1 MEYGRE
7 KLQVGIT
14 SIFHLHVFILTNS
27 LFHALGSWGRVKKE
41 GDQEKTREDW
51 GEEGWEGPS
60 AFLAL
65 VLPHFFLTITLFFL
79 FVPNNREPGTG
90 YLNYC

>member
-41 GDQEKTREDW
+41 GDQEKT
-51 GEEGWEGPS
+51 
-60 AFLAL
+60 
-65 VLPHFFLTITLFFL
+65 ITLFFL